1 MARKPGSASTS
12 PLATKG
18 SPATSSVT
26 FVPST
31 LQLTLKG
38 VAKKRRAIRLYNL

>member
-31 LQLTLKG
+31 VAG
-38 VAKKRRAIRLYNL
+38 PERVAKKRRAMRLYSL

>member
-1 MARKPGSASTS
+1 MARKPGTASTS

-18 SPATSSVT
+18 SPATSRVT

-31 LQLTLKG
+31 VAG
-38 VAKKRRAIRLYNL
+38 PDSVAKKRRAIRLYSL